1 MKRWCYIKT
10 LGNEFTLVLVNF
22 FNVIK
27 CIILNNPL
35 VNFVEEE
42 ILLQKKK
49 KRVYV
54 NPKGSGGSSVI
65 HGNTH
70 ERGPEATTSH
80 AGLSN
85 DENVPLWLKGAS

>member
-42 ILLQKKK
+42 ILLLQKKK
-49 KRVYV
+49 ECVS
-54 NPKGSGGSSVI
+54 KGSGGSSVI
-65 HGNTH
+65 HGNTQ
-70 ERGPEATTSH
+70 ERGPEPTTSH

-85 DENVPLWLKGAS
+85 DENDPLWLKDAS